1 MPFTATLNVKAP
13 AGTTIPAGTATL
25 NVPGGLDGRRRQAGP
40 GRRLG
45 SGATVTFTVTPTAT
59 AAVNTNFKISAT
71 WTVGTATGYTDQ
83 VVRVVSPV
91 EGRFQR
97 WGNWAEFD
105 NWLENTAPA
114 ARRLGRSAAIQ
125 TTGVGETFTLP
136 VDVHNWSDDRPERHR
151 HARRCRPA

>member
-1 MPFTATLNVKAP
+1 MKAP
-13 AGTTIPAGTATL
+13 AAATIPAGTAAL
-25 NVPGGLDGRRRQAGP
+25 NVPAGWTVDAAQAGRRRSPRRARHRDVQRHAVGHRRGEHQLQDR
-40 GRRLG
+40 GR
-45 SGATVTFTVTPTAT
+45 
-59 AAVNTNFKISAT
+59 

-97 WGNWAEFD
+97 WGNWAEYD
-105 NWLENTAPA
+105 NWLENTAPS

-136 VDVHNWSDDRPERHR
+136 VDVHNWSDVGAERHG
-151 HARRCRPA
+151 HPDAARRT